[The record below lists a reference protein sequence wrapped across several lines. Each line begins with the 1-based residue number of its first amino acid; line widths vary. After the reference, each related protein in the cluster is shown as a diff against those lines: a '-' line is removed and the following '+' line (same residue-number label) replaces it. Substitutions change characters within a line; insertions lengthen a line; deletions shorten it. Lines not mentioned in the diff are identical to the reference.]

1 MNINRILKVTE
12 SALRKRPQF
21 RRPDKQLLELLEI
34 TLKNKDFNGEFFLQI
49 CGRAI
54 GKTYAP
60 GLADLYLED
69 FDEHAMNGFRIKPQ
83 LFYRFLDDIFFIWT
97 GTEAELKEF
106 ENYLNS
112 LIDGIKITFN
122 FSADSVDFLDTT
134 IYKLSCLDSDI
145 IQTRVFFKETD
156 THQLLH
162 KTSFHPKH
170 TSKGVLKSQLLR
182 FKRISSTVDDY
193 NAACMYTFI

>member
-1 MNINRILKVTE
+1 MNINRILRVTE
-12 SALRKRPQF
+12 SALRKHPQF
-21 RRPDKQLLELLEI
+21 RRPDKQLLELLKI
-34 TLKNKDFNGEFFLQI
+34 TLKNNDFTFNGEFFLQI
-49 CGRAI
+49 CGTAM

-69 FDEHAMNGFRIKPQ
+69 FDERAMHGFRIKPQ

-106 ENYLNS
+106 EKYLNS

-134 IYKLSCLDSDI
+134 IYKAL
-145 IQTRVFFKETD
+145 V
-156 THQLLH
+156 
-162 KTSFHPKH
+162 
-170 TSKGVLKSQLLR
+170 
-182 FKRISSTVDDY
+182 
-193 NAACMYTFI
+193 